1 MHSGNLV
8 TSGENYGTLVRNGHG
23 DKISFNFIHI
33 IITLHLILVAE
44 SLEHQNFFK
53 KKAKTRQLLKINLIT
68 GKGKT
73 LKHNLY
79 YI

>member
-33 IITLHLILVAE
+33 IITLHLVLVAE
-44 SLEHQNFFK
+44 SLEHQFFFK
-53 KKAKTRQLLKINLIT
+53 KKMLRQGNYSPILNYKTFQES
-68 GKGKT
+68 
-73 LKHNLY
+73 
-79 YI
+79 